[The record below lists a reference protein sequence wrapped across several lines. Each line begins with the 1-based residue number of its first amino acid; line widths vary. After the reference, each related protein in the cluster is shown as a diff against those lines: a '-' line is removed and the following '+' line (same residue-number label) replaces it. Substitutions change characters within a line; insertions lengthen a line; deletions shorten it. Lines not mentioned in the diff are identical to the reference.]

1 MALAWKLRA
10 YTAHTHYTI
19 HHTFRV
25 RVIHPTVCG
34 IWQRATTCIYYRALQ
49 PVLFFKV
56 LIEPHTT
63 HYAYFIGLFTCY
75 QQATDLL
82 DSVNKVHVQFLWYA
96 CVFRRNVTFGIF
108 ARNHLRLGLL
118 YRVVVLFCF
127 ACHAAVKEFNV
138 LVTWSFILFFDT
150 LDVFISSLFLG
161 IKFE

>member
-1 MALAWKLRA
+1 MKIESVHRA
-10 YTAHTHYTI
+10 HSL
-19 HHTFRV
+19 HHTQHISSSSDSSDCV
-25 RVIHPTVCG
+25 
-34 IWQRATTCIYYRALQ
+34 WYMATDNHMYYYRALK

-96 CVFRRNVTFGIF
+96 CGACVFSRNVTFGIF

-118 YRVVVLFCF
+118 YRVVVSFCF

-138 LVTWSFILFFDT
+138 LVT
-150 LDVFISSLFLG
+150 
-161 IKFE
+161 